1 MKNPMNNPSIEYGGV
16 GGTSACHFPNNTAN
30 SSNNGIRCEVKWWTQ
45 LCQQLLTPIVES
57 TPHSQADRTLEYGL
71 LNQPITAHLV
81 PERYNKMTSFLKL
94 TFSWH
99 MRKKKFQPTRSPI
112 LIPFLGVSRMFVHK
126 NLTFAFELLKMINIK
141 QWMVAFKII

>member
-1 MKNPMNNPSIEYGGV
+1 MEKNGAITYSMDRENEVRKMFITSLGNLIE
-16 GGTSACHFPNNTAN
+16 
-30 SSNNGIRCEVKWWTQ
+30 
-45 LCQQLLTPIVES
+45 LES

-99 MRKKKFQPTRSPI
+99 MRKKSFSQPDH
-112 LIPFLGVSRMFVHK
+112 PF
-126 NLTFAFELLKMINIK
+126 
-141 QWMVAFKII
+141 